1 MPPNE
6 QQLLEN
12 FRDLPAVEQS
22 QVADFVEFL
31 KARRSAASASQP
43 QSLLT
48 QLNQV
53 YAQESS
59 ALDPAIAA
67 LQYASLPRE
76 DW

>member
-12 FRDLPAVEQS
+12 FRNLP
-22 QVADFVEFL
+22 
-31 KARRSAASASQP
+31 ASQP

-48 QLNQV
+48 QLNPV

-59 ALDPAIAA
+59 ALDPAIAT
-67 LQYASLPRE
+67 
-76 DW
+76 